1 MYPRFLS
8 NTFRRMKIKTC
19 LNILILISC
28 VTILVTVR
36 HILTGSNKIDVK
48 KADSFLRTEIPIPT
62 KSKVEWCSAVID
74 KQGDSNSN
82 LVEDLFSLVRIISIM
97 HNNFILDL
105 RMLIKK

>member
-1 MYPRFLS
+1 MYPRVLS

-28 VTILVTVR
+28 LTILVTVR
-36 HILTGSNKIDVK
+36 HFLTGSNKIDVK
-48 KADSFLRTEIPIPT
+48 KADSFLRTEIPTPT
-62 KSKVEWCSAVID
+62 KSKVEWCSGVID
-74 KQGDSNSN
+74 KQGDSNSK